1 MVNVYYLPYLV
12 YANSQIRDKCEQSI
26 ENSTF
31 FVYSDNVYIF
41 GVI

>member
-12 YANSQIRDKCEQSI
+12 YANSQMRDKREQSI
-26 ENSTF
+26 ENSRF

-41 GVI
+41 GII